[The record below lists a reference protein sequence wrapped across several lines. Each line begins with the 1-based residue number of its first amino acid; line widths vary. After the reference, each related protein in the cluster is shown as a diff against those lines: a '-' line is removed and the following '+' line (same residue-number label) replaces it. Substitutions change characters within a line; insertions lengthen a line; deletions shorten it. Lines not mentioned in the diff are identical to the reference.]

1 MIKSTEIEILNHL
14 DDLNSITDYS
24 VEDVRIIKEALE

>member
-14 DDLNSITDYS
+14 GDLNSITDYS